1 MMTNYFLNV
10 FLLLK
15 GDRGLSGDKGEKVSV
30 LLGNV
35 KVYDLHHCAHT
46 RCLLSFHSTPDFLY
60 RAIASRITLV
70 LKVIPAHLDKE

>member
-35 KVYDLHHCAHT
+35 KVSAHT

-60 RAIASRITLV
+60 RAIASRIMLV

>member
-46 RCLLSFHSTPDFLY
+46 RLFVIFSFNT
-60 RAIASRITLV
+60 
-70 LKVIPAHLDKE
+70 

>member
-46 RCLLSFHSTPDFLY
+46 HAVCYLFIQHLIFFTGLLHP
-60 RAIASRITLV
+60 ASRWC
-70 LKVIPAHLDKE
+70 